1 MAGEIKM
8 DKKQPFCWK
17 CASKIVS
24 PTDLDDYSFTLIG
37 CKENDKIKNYND
49 TEKMCP
55 LINDSSEKG
64 PEPNK
69 VLIIINSGCAQLE
82 YKPDNIEVEIRDYDV
97 QDYDNVEI
105 DEDGDEYQK
114 MIFPAEEN
122 KIEFLA
128 SGDQCFPDKEEPME
142 YRNYYKH
149 CGEEWD
155 DVWSCQCNDEC
166 PKCGKEIEPYKSE
179 DI

>member
-64 PEPNK
+64 AEPNK

-128 SGDQCFPDKEEPME
+128 SGE
-142 YRNYYKH
+142 
-149 CGEEWD
+149 
-155 DVWSCQCNDEC
+155 
-166 PKCGKEIEPYKSE
+166 
-179 DI
+179 